1 MKIITVFIILTAA
14 LFFLLP
20 ILSGS
25 TTTPT
30 SVSATEVGVFVGGIT
45 GYWIEVA
52 KVAYAC
58 L

>member
-1 MKIITVFIILTAA
+1 MKVITIVALLLIILT
-14 LFFLLP
+14 FLLP
-20 ILSGS
+20 YLSGS
-25 TTTPT
+25 VVVPT

-45 GYWIEVA
+45 GYWIDVV

>member
-1 MKIITVFIILTAA
+1 MKIITILIVAVIA
-14 LFFLLP
+14 IFLLLP

-25 TTTPT
+25 MSAPT
-30 SVSATEVGVFVGGIT
+30 GISVAEVGVSIGGIA

-52 KVAYAC
+52 KVAYGS

>member
-1 MKIITVFIILTAA
+1 MRLITIVALLLIILT
-14 LFFLLP
+14 FLLP
-20 ILSGS
+20 YLSGS
-25 TTTPT
+25 VVVPT

-52 KVAYAC
+52 KVAYGG

>member
-1 MKIITVFIILTAA
+1 MKAITIFIILTAA
-14 LFFLLP
+14 LFMLLP

-30 SVSATEVGVFVGGIT
+30 SVSATEVGVFIGGIT
-45 GYWIEVA
+45 GYWIDVVEVA
-52 KVAYAC
+52 YGS

>member
-1 MKIITVFIILTAA
+1 MKIITTLIVLVII

-20 ILSGS
+20 ILSGC

-52 KVAYAC
+52 KVAYGS

>member
-1 MKIITVFIILTAA
+1 MKIITVFIILTAI
-14 LFFLLP
+14 FFLLLP

-30 SVSATEVGVFVGGIT
+30 SVSATEVGVFIGGIT
-45 GYWIEVA
+45 GYWIEVV
-52 KVAYAC
+52 KVAYGS